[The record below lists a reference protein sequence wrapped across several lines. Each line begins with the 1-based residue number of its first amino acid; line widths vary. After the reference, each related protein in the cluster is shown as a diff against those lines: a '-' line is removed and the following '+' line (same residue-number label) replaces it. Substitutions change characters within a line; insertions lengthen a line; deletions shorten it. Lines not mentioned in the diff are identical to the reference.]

1 MDMKKDVLVNITTKK
16 MLASLFIITHKAKV
30 NKELAL
36 MMANPTRA
44 TQIDAVA
51 LIQDIQT
58 LERDFLGME
67 IQSELANMMVALG
80 DIHSISVHKSL
91 TLIQD

>member
-30 NKELAL
+30 AKELAL
-36 MMANPTRA
+36 MMANPTRP
-44 TQIDAVA
+44 TQIEVVA
-51 LIQDIQT
+51 LIQDIHT
-58 LERDFLGME
+58 LQRDFLGME

-80 DIHSISVHKSL
+80 DIYSISVDKSL
-91 TLIQD
+91 TLIRD

>member
-30 NKELAL
+30 TKELAL
-36 MMANPTRA
+36 MMANPTRPA
-44 TQIDAVA
+44 QVDAVA
-51 LIQDIQT
+51 LIQDIHT